1 MNRSA
6 ELIAHIQYRT
16 KAMLEILDVITPPL
30 QPLANCAGEDE
41 VDEGPSAKE
50 EPILNNG
57 TQSIQQDLLAEA
69 REMRVSLGPANDLMS
84 RNR

>member
-1 MNRSA
+1 MNRGA

-30 QPLANCAGEDE
+30 QSLATCAGEDE
-41 VDEGPSAKE
+41 IEEGPSAKE
-50 EPILNNG
+50 EPISGNG
-57 TQSIQQDLLAEA
+57 TQSVQQDLLAEV
-69 REMRVSLGPANDLMS
+69 REMRVSLSGDDDLMS